1 MAREKITLKSAE
13 EAAKMRAAGV
23 VLART
28 LQRLREAVAVG
39 VSTWD
44 LDVLARA
51 EIAKA
56 GGVPTFLNYRAD
68 AQSRPFPAAICA
80 SINEEVVHG
89 IPDKGRKLHEGD
101 VVSIDCGVTLDG
113 WIADSAFT
121 SIAGHAR
128 PEDQRLLDVTEG
140 SLMACIT
147 EACHVG
153 KRLFDVAYAVESYV
167 VSRGFRPVEKYGGHG
182 LGRALHEPPFIPNEV
197 TPGLE
202 LRLKAGMTL
211 AIEPMVT
218 AGSGRVK
225 VLRDGWTVVT
235 AEKKKAAH
243 FEHTVYLT
251 ADGPV
256 VLTAPE

>member
-1 MAREKITLKSAE
+1 MGREKITLKTPD

-28 LQRLREAVAVG
+28 LRRLRDTIALG
-39 VSTWD
+39 VTTAD
-44 LDVLARA
+44 LDALARD
-51 EIAKA
+51 EIARA
-56 GGVPTFLNYRAD
+56 SAVPTFLNYRAD
-68 AQSRPFPAAICA
+68 PQSRPFPAAICT

-89 IPDKGRKLHEGD
+89 IPDRGRRLREGD

-113 WIADSAFT
+113 WIADAAFT
-121 SIAGHAR
+121 AVVGKAR
-128 PEDQRLLDVTEG
+128 PEDQRLLEVTEG
-140 SLMACIT
+140 SLMACIA

-153 KRLFDVAYAVESYV
+153 RRLFDVAYAVESYV

-182 LGRALHEPPFIPNEV
+182 LGRSLHEPPFIPNEV
-197 TPGLE
+197 TPGLDQR
-202 LRLKAGMTL
+202 LRAGMTL

-235 AEKKKAAH
+235 AERKNAAH
-243 FEHTVYLT
+243 FEHTVYVT
-251 ADGPV
+251 DKGPV
-256 VLTAPE
+256 ILTLPE